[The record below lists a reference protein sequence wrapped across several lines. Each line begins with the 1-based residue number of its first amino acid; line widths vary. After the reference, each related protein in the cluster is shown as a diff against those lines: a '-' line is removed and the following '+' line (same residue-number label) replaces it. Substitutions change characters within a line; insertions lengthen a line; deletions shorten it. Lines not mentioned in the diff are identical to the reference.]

1 MKILLSEDKFKKL
14 FEAKKEGFR
23 LDCLISARSFAERVR
38 YCKNMLGFPIGN
50 GSSRMV
56 FQIDDETCLKLAK
69 NKKGVAQNQEEIRIA
84 SDDFISYIPK
94 VFNGSDEENGLWIIT
109 QYVIPAKTKDFEE
122 ILGISFEDVQS
133 FCASTDTRFNYRNR
147 EDIIKQADFT
157 VSQLYE
163 AYEENDAVT
172 ELFRDIEE
180 LRGSYDQLVGDLTR
194 IQNWGMVKEN
204 GNTFLVMLDTGFSED
219 ICNQY
224 YRRKW

>member
-1 MKILLSEDKFKKL
+1 MKILLSEDKFKKI

-23 LDCLISARSFAERVR
+23 LDCLISAKSFAERVR

-69 NKKGVAQNQEEIRIA
+69 NKKGVAQNKEEIRIA
-84 SDDFISYIPK
+84 SDNFISYIPK

-109 QYVIPAKTKDFEE
+109 QYVLPAKPQDFNE
-122 ILGISFEDVQS
+122 ILGVDFEIIQN
-133 FCASTDTRFNYRNR
+133 FCACTDRRFNYRNNNIIR
-147 EDIIKQADFT
+147 QSDIMVSELYDTYEDNELVI
-157 VSQLYE
+157 
-163 AYEENDAVT
+163 

-180 LRGSYDQLVGDLTR
+180 LRGSYDQLVGDLTNIR
-194 IQNWGMVKEN
+194 NWGMVREN

-219 ICNQY
+219 VNNQF
-224 YRRKW
+224 YRRR

>member
-1 MKILLSEDKFKKL
+1 MKILLSEEKFKKI

-23 LDCLISARSFAERVR
+23 LDCLISAKSFAERVR

-69 NKKGVAQNQEEIRIA
+69 NKKGIAQNKEEIRIA
-84 SDDFISYIPK
+84 SDNFISYIPK

-109 QYVIPAKTKDFEE
+109 QYVIPAKPQDFEE
-122 ILGISFEDVQS
+122 LLGISFENIKS
-133 FCASTDTRFNYRNR
+133 FCDSTDRRFNYNNSEAR
-147 EDIIKQADFT
+147 IKQADAI
-157 VSQLYE
+157 VNQLYE
-163 AYEENDAVT
+163 VYEDNDLVT
-172 ELFRDIEE
+172 ELFRNIEE
-180 LRGSYDQLVGDLTR
+180 LRGSYDQFVGDLAR
-194 IQNWGMVKEN
+194 IQNWGMVREN

-219 ICNQY
+219 VCNQY